1 MILQKIKEKLK
12 DKKIIAGILAGTLG
26 ATLLAYATLPLNDG
40 DYNSELSRHSWD
52 ANEYG
57 NNNPRGYVPTGLG
70 VNETWVLPVS
80 GKGDDW
86 PLGAIRYLEKRPGYD
101 TPEAYNKFDGQY
113 IYCVANHVPNY
124 TLSRGM
130 QAFGMKRWDTI
141 TPFDACVGTGDVKNF
156 NFLMLAIA
164 CNYGTENSDYRPDS
178 LDNAYYGI
186 ASQAIAWVTTASPA
200 EQAFGIIKGEN
211 FAEDLA
217 AFRNQ
222 PIYRAV
228 MNNSFPKSTH
238 PSIYRQLHAPATGWQ
253 ATDGCQN
260 WFEAVFA
267 DVWNT
272 AQLTS
277 KMNIDWEAE
286 KSTLTGQV
294 ESGDDG
300 FYHMYLNVFQNEAM
314 KTYLTGISFAPE
326 GDWTLVEQTA
336 EGIMHFKS
344 PSGEM
349 PESGSIG
356 KLYWPNGFLGGIMP
370 KDLSSAKL
378 YTFTFY
384 SPGNDG
390 KYGFGKTQTHFGSV
404 IDKDLEVYITTGTEP
419 ETGDFKME
427 RFKHTEEFTATY
439 NVNLRKFDS
448 ETGKPLEGAHFDIL
462 ESFDDSQ
469 LDNTVLEDDNW
480 ANDSGSQFERW
491 DDPEDDPCDRDDN
504 VTGSDGQLYEIY
516 SNGSASSTKAHTD
529 VRNYTYEKGYCG
541 GHPVPEFI
549 EIPEPEEDEETG
561 EITNEDEI
569 EEAKEENDRL
579 LAAYMS
585 EIQRCRD
592 LEAEG
597 GFFCHS
603 DEYDIDINASG
614 GYDSKEEYE
623 AECNNNTPIPD
634 AMKELEDDRDIH
646 YQDFISLRYEY
657 GAKEIAAPKGYILH
671 GTHTDDIPIEVRV
684 VTSSEYK
691 DTDMATNIGHS
702 AGGSVDN
709 PDEGD
714 YDDADYAF
722 YERDTYESDEINFI
736 DDTEETDFYT
746 IKKTS
751 MRVASPSNAEDF
763 IFEDEEQTLEDADIA
778 SPSEAKEKTTVV
790 ETGYTAKEKAA
801 AFGLARGTVRDTTT
815 FKNSKAS
822 TVTPP
827 DSTIVDWT
835 FIVYDHRTDGEVHIN
850 KQDFN
855 LQEFKDYDTYAQSNG
870 DGTLE
875 GAVYGL
881 FAATDIEHPDGHT
894 GVVFKKNDLVSV
906 ATTDR
911 NGDASFMAITESP
924 GYIYNYDSG
933 KIEATD
939 WAANTPNNL
948 HINEN
953 ASANKEDDIESF
965 SGYNPDNSEISGG
978 NGADLTDTSG
988 GDGTYFNKYS
998 SNQGYEDTSTTTTTG
1013 HYPISDNEGAN
1024 GNCWIGRPLIISK
1037 DGTQYY
1043 IKELSR
1049 SEGYELSVY
1058 GKDETLIT
1066 NRDAFSAGGADFAS
1080 GTVSVSKIEID
1091 RDNGGNIFTVSSAE
1105 TTDGYD
1111 ITTSNIPDGA
1121 TFYTTTTEWIWD
1133 NNVSHKESV
1142 ETQEPVIAEKDSL
1155 VMADGHTWR
1164 AKLGDTVTLAN
1175 GKKFQVNNAKVVDNS
1190 VICVKPSNTILIENP
1205 NLVPAADSNYIEGVR
1220 AAFVKNKFR
1229 VPSDNAPWVLVP
1241 FDELTAQSIADAINT
1256 TIFTDSYYDAFNA
1269 MTLVGTT
1276 AISNQKYAIVAYDYT
1291 NAGKE
1296 VTALYNASNDS
1307 VYVKKAATFKSNMKA
1322 YNGWIWKAYS
1332 IYENVQTNETGFVTS
1347 ACVPNDVITNASF
1360 EWHKEDLGSAT
1371 YKIAEN
1377 ESYWTYAE
1385 GEQQIDTNGELMTKT
1400 VITEDDVKPTL
1411 VPKTI
1416 DVELT
1421 DVKYENGQ
1429 YTFHVDQETAEN
1441 NPTINF
1447 RIKYKDDVI
1456 TIDGVEHPTDLYVYT
1471 KGVISAVIPI
1481 THADSFIQSIM
1492 LTYPG
1497 QQTIVQDANTRAAA
1511 KEVLERPIRQQIKVM
1526 KDIQTNPDGSYA
1538 HDTYSAVHKEN
1549 LSADGYN
1556 RWYTKVTD
1564 WLTSLMNGKS
1574 GEESTNK
1581 VDDFRFKAYLKS
1593 NLERLY
1599 RDDNGNIVWLDRNGN
1614 VLTPNYIDT
1623 NGDGNY
1629 DTFTWTRTAQDGS
1642 GGSIID
1648 FPEKQLVKDDSLQS
1662 SNVQKIYTKVEHN
1675 TNSTTTGDNSN
1686 NTWATYND
1694 PQTGETKNVGQFI
1707 GYTTSQDGTNGE
1719 AIRANASLYSYDGN
1733 NFNVKKTDRINEG
1746 QNTGYTRLLEM
1757 TEDSERNQ
1765 VYDYK
1770 KFFDAIATANADKWD
1785 NDMFSSNKNYPGQN
1799 WFETFYEKYQ
1809 MDDADP
1815 DHTLENTDG
1824 VDKDN
1829 TAGGDRDTSY
1839 KPFQWIRENI
1849 FKENGEEKDYYNGTA
1864 NNPNIENTINTSTF
1878 AHENAEAS
1886 DAVRQFA
1893 IDYYLQD
1900 EVGKLVQNNGQDED
1914 EAIPIDGK
1922 MPTYADEVYDR
1933 ALHNALIKAV
1943 NYLKPFYDNDLD
1955 TIYSVEWDK
1964 EMNGGMDGDYT
1975 TLNVDKTDADK
1986 GYYYGISS
1994 YLPYGT
2000 YVLVEQPPQ
2009 RIDGTINDFT
2019 NKSYD
2024 TDLPKE
2030 VTLPSLYNGDQSN
2043 DTFDN
2048 FDANYFYDTT
2058 KTPEDL
2064 AKNYYIR
2071 FNEEWSDVTPG
2082 DLRNYVI
2089 RAHSNDGDYEIY
2101 KYGLNIDKL
2110 TAKITYG
2117 DKSYDY
2123 DGFSVT
2129 QESSDPLKDY
2139 YNPIHKV
2146 NGKNVTTAEGAN
2158 DSSHYFADD
2167 GNDAVE
2173 TANGSHYA
2181 KDAIE
2186 ERYHYG
2192 SISEHSGEINGF
2204 RTMTGIQ
2211 TAYEGRYAS
2220 MLVPW
2225 TVVTPVDLDS
2235 YKVEDFSGFA
2245 DVGFHNT
2252 FYKVKLRVE
2261 KLDSETGENI
2271 LHDGAIF
2278 GLYAA
2283 SRYTTQ
2289 DEVDEAIANG
2299 APETTKIGN
2308 AKHYLKDTTIT
2319 GTYEFL
2325 KAMGADNI
2333 KPYTKIF
2340 GEETNQFSGTVPAG
2354 TPVCLESEQIILY
2367 DETGAKTGDM
2377 TVYTTTNDIN
2387 MVDEEDESKAYH
2399 DQNTGYFITPQP
2411 IGAGVYV
2418 LAELKPP
2425 IGYSRTKP
2433 IAIEIYSDAVTYYM
2447 NGNMH
2452 SRVEAT
2458 IYK

>member
-12 DKKIIAGILAGTLG
+12 DKKIVAGILAGTLG
-26 ATLLAYATLPLNDG
+26 VTLLAYATLPLNDG
-40 DYNSELSRHSWD
+40 DYNSELSKRSWYKETEEL
-52 ANEYG
+52 ASKLNYI
-57 NNNPRGYVPTGLG
+57 PTGLG
-70 VNETWVLPVS
+70 VNETWLLPVA

-101 TPEAYNKFDGQY
+101 TPEDDKKFDGQY

-130 QAFGMKRWDTI
+130 QAFEMKRWTTI
-141 TPFDACVGTGDVKNF
+141 TPFEDCVGTDSIKNF

-217 AFRNQ
+217 VFRNQ

-228 MNNSFPKSTH
+228 MNNSFPESSH
-238 PSIYRQLHAPATGWQ
+238 PSIYRQLHAPSTGWH
-253 ATDGCQN
+253 ADVGCKN
-260 WFEAVFA
+260 WFESVFA

-314 KTYLTGISFAPE
+314 KTYLAGISFASE
-326 GDWTLVEQTA
+326 GSDWTLVEQTA
-336 EGIMHFKS
+336 DGIMHFKS
-344 PSGEM
+344 PSGEI
-349 PESGSIG
+349 PENGSIG
-356 KLYWPNGFLGGIMP
+356 KLFWPNGVLGGLMP

-390 KYGFGKTQTHFGSV
+390 VYGFGKTQTHFGSV
-404 IDKDLEVYITTGTEP
+404 IDKDLEVYITTGSEP
-419 ETGDFKME
+419 ELGDFEME
-427 RFKHTEEFTATY
+427 RFKHTEEFTASY

-448 ETGKPLEGAHFDIL
+448 ETGKPLEGSHFDIL

-469 LDNTVLEDDNW
+469 LDDTVLEDDNW
-480 ANDSGSQFERW
+480 ANDAGSQFERW

-504 VTGSDGQLYEIY
+504 VTGEDGQLYEIY
-516 SNGSASSTKAHTD
+516 SNGSASNTKAHTD

-541 GHPVPEFI
+541 GHPVPEFV

-561 EITNEDEI
+561 EITNQDEI
-569 EEAKEENDRL
+569 DEAKEENDRL
-579 LAAYMS
+579 LKEYMA
-585 EIQRCRD
+585 EIQRCRS

-603 DEYDIDINASG
+603 DEYDIDLNASG
-614 GYDSKEEYE
+614 GYDSKAEYE

-634 AMKELEDDRDIH
+634 AMKELEDDRDVH
-646 YQDFISLRYEY
+646 YQNFISLKYEY
-657 GAKEIAAPKGYILH
+657 SAKEITAPKGYILH
-671 GTHTDDIPIEVRV
+671 GVHTDDIPIEVRV

-702 AGGSVDN
+702 AGGSAAG

-714 YDDADYAF
+714 DDEADYVF
-722 YERDTYESDEINFI
+722 YGKGTYESDKINFI
-736 DDTEETDFYT
+736 DDTEIDESST

-778 SPSEAKEKTTVV
+778 SPSDAKAEPAIVR
-790 ETGYTAKEKAA
+790 TGYTEKEKAA
-801 AFGLARGTVRDTTT
+801 AFGLARGPVRDTTT

-835 FIVYDHRTDGEVHIN
+835 FIVYDHRTEGEVHIN

-855 LQEFKDYDTYAQSNG
+855 LKGVEDYDSYAQSNG

-894 GVVFKKNDLVSV
+894 GVVYKKNDLVSI

-911 NGDASFMAITESP
+911 NGDASFLAITEAP
-924 GYIYNYDSG
+924 GYAYNYESG
-933 KIEATD
+933 KMEATD
-939 WAANTPNNL
+939 WAANAPKNL

-965 SGYNPDNSEISGG
+965 IGHNPDNSKISGG
-978 NGADLTDTSG
+978 NGNDLTDTNG
-988 GDGTYFNKYS
+988 GDGTYFDKYS
-998 SNQGYEDTSTTTTTG
+998 SNQGYDDTSSTKTAG
-1013 HYPISDNEGAN
+1013 SYPILNNEDNN
-1024 GNCWIGRPLIISK
+1024 GNCWIGRPLMISK

-1058 GKDETLIT
+1058 GKDETLVT
-1066 NRDAFSAGGADFAS
+1066 NKDAFLTGGADFAS
-1080 GTVSVSKIEID
+1080 GQVSVSKIELD
-1091 RDNGGNIFTVSSAE
+1091 RDNGGNTFEVQSAN

-1121 TFYTTTTEWIWD
+1121 KFYTTATEWVWD
-1133 NNVSHKESV
+1133 NNISHKETV

-1155 VMADGHTWR
+1155 VMADGHSWQG
-1164 AKLGDTVTLAN
+1164 KLGDTITLNN
-1175 GKKFQVNNAKVVDNS
+1175 GKTYQVNNVKVVDNTG
-1190 VICVKPSNTILIENP
+1190 ICVKPSNTKAIENP
-1205 NLVPAADSNYIEGVR
+1205 NLVPAADSNYITGVR
-1220 AAFVKNKFR
+1220 EAFTKNKFR
-1229 VPSDNAPWVLVP
+1229 TPSDNAPWVLVP
-1241 FDELTAQSIADAINT
+1241 FNELTAQSIADAINH
-1256 TIFTDSYYDAFNA
+1256 TIFTDEYYDVFNA

-1276 AISNQKYAIVAYDYT
+1276 AVGNQKYAIVAYDYMD
-1291 NAGKE
+1291 AGNK
-1296 VTALYNASNDS
+1296 VNALYNASNDS
-1307 VYVKKAATFKSNMKA
+1307 VYVKIAATFQSNMKT
-1322 YNGWIWKAYS
+1322 YKGWIWKAYS
-1332 IYENVQTNETGFVTS
+1332 TYENAEKNENGFITS
-1347 ACVPNDVITNASF
+1347 AYVPNEVITNASF
-1360 EWHKEDLGSAT
+1360 EWHKEDLGHAN
-1371 YKIAEN
+1371 YKTAEN
-1377 ESYWTYAE
+1377 DSFWTYAQ
-1385 GEQQIDTNGELMTKT
+1385 GEQQIDANGELMTKT
-1400 VITEDDVKPTL
+1400 VITEVDVKPTL
-1411 VPKTI
+1411 VPKTTDI
-1416 DVELT
+1416 ELT

-1429 YTFHVDQETAEN
+1429 YKFHVSQETAVN
-1441 NPTINF
+1441 NPTITF
-1447 RIKYKDDVI
+1447 RIKYKDDAI
-1456 TIDGVEHPTDLYVYT
+1456 TVDGVTQPTDLYVYT

-1497 QQTIVQDANTRAAA
+1497 QLEVSQDGGTRL
-1511 KEVLERPIRQQIKVM
+1511 KSIEVLERPIRQQMKVI
-1526 KDIQTNPDGSYA
+1526 KDIQTNPDGSYVD
-1538 HDTYSAVHKEN
+1538 DTYSAVHKEN

-1556 RWYTKVTD
+1556 RWYTKAAD
-1564 WLTSLMNGKS
+1564 WLTNLINGDS
-1574 GEESTNK
+1574 GKESTEKIDN
-1581 VDDFRFKAYLKS
+1581 FRFKAYLKS

-1599 RDDNGNIVWLDRNGN
+1599 RDENGNVIWLDRNGN
-1614 VLTPNYIDT
+1614 VLTPNYVDT

-1629 DTFTWTRTAQDGS
+1629 DTFNWTRTAQDGS
-1642 GGSIID
+1642 GESTID

-1675 TNSTTTGDNSN
+1675 TNSTTAGDNSN
-1686 NTWATYND
+1686 NTWATYNN
-1694 PQTGETKNVGQFI
+1694 PQTGETKNVGKFI
-1707 GYTTSQDGTNGE
+1707 GFTTSQDGTNGE

-1746 QNTGYTRLLEM
+1746 QNAGFTRLLEM
-1757 TEDSERNQ
+1757 TTDEDGNQ

-1770 KFFDAIATANADKWD
+1770 KFFDAMAAANTDKWD
-1785 NDMFSSNKNYPGQN
+1785 DDMFSSDKNYPGQN

-1809 MDDADP
+1809 KDDADIN
-1815 DHTLENTDG
+1815 HTIENTDG
-1824 VDKDN
+1824 TDKDN
-1829 TAGGDRDTSY
+1829 TAGGDRDTSF

-1849 FKENGEEKDYYNGTA
+1849 YKENGEERDYYNGTA
-1864 NNPNIENTINTSTF
+1864 NNPNTENAKNTSAI
-1878 AHENAEAS
+1878 AHENSEAS

-1900 EVGKLVQNNGQDED
+1900 EVAKLVQDNGQD

-1964 EMNGGMDGDYT
+1964 DINGGMDGDYT

-2000 YVLVEQPPQ
+2000 YVVVEQQPQ

-2019 NKSYD
+2019 NKNYK
-2024 TDLPKE
+2024 TDSPKE
-2030 VTLPSLYNGDQSN
+2030 VILPSLYNGDKSN

-2058 KTPEDL
+2058 KTPEEL
-2064 AKNYYIR
+2064 AKDYYIR

-2089 RAHSNDGDYEIY
+2089 RAHNYDGDYEIY
-2101 KYGLNIDKL
+2101 KYGLDIDKL
-2110 TAKITYG
+2110 TSKITYG

-2123 DGFSVT
+2123 NGFAVT
-2129 QESSDPLKDY
+2129 QETSDPLKDY

-2146 NGKNVTTAEGAN
+2146 NGKNVTIAEGAN

-2167 GNDAVE
+2167 GNDAIE

-2220 MLVPW
+2220 MIVPW

-2235 YKVEDFSGFA
+2235 YKADDFAGFA
-2245 DVGFHNT
+2245 DIAFHNT
-2252 FYKVKLRVE
+2252 FYKVKLRIE

-2271 LHDGAIF
+2271 LHDGAVF

-2289 DEVDEAIANG
+2289 DEVDEAITNG
-2299 APETTKIGN
+2299 APETTKIGD
-2308 AKHYLKDTTIT
+2308 AKFYLKDTTIT

-2325 KAMGADNI
+2325 KAMGADDI
-2333 KPYTKIF
+2333 KPYEKIF
-2340 GEETNQFSGTVPAG
+2340 DKDTNLYSGTVPTG
-2354 TPVCLESEQIILY
+2354 TPVCVESEQIILY
-2367 DETGAKTGDM
+2367 DDTGAKTGNM
-2377 TVYTTTNDIN
+2377 TVYTTTNDVN
-2387 MVDEEDESKAYH
+2387 MVSEEDESKVYH
-2399 DQNTGYFITPQP
+2399 DQNTGYFVTPQP

-2425 IGYSRTKP
+2425 TGYSRTKP
-2433 IAIEIYSDAVTYYM
+2433 IAIEVYSDAVTYYM
-2447 NGNMH
+2447 NGDWNAK
-2452 SRVEAT
+2452 VEAT
-2458 IYK
+2458 IYKD